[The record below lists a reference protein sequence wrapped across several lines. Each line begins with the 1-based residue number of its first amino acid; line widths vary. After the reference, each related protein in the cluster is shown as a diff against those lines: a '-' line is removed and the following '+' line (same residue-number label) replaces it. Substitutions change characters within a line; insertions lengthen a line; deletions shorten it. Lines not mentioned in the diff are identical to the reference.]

1 MKKWLM
7 SFLLCLSVF
16 FVFGCSSNNVGD
28 EPEIEEEVYEEVDD
42 IDDLDLDLEDMEE
55 EGDVEEIEE
64 IEEIEITGEEEPEQD
79 K

>member
-16 FVFGCSSNNVGD
+16 FVFGCSGSNVGD

-42 IDDLDLDLEDMEE
+42 IEDLDLDDEDIEDD
-55 EGDVEEIEE
+55 GDVEEIEE
-64 IEEIEITGEEEPEQD
+64 VEEVEIEEPAD
-79 K
+79 KN